1 VTVAVN
7 SKRTRV
13 SLLKFLNRQE
23 NKQNNVVHTFFLDF
37 SKSSAFWS
45 DSKKKKKMN
54 KKMDNRNRLR
64 VQNKK
69 PIKRSGKK
77 PLVKKF
83 LDYLKSDTFLY
94 APLLSPQPSGFPSPN
109 NFKGFKLKLT
119 LHFLFTF
126 IACTFYGVLI
136 CL

>member
-1 VTVAVN
+1 MTVAVT

-13 SLLKFLNRQE
+13 SFVNRQQ

-37 SKSSAFWS
+37 SKSCAFWS
-45 DSKKKKKMN
+45 DSKKL
-54 KKMDNRNRLR
+54 KKMDNRNHRLR

-94 APLLSPQPSGFPSPN
+94 APLLSPQPSGSGFPSPN
-109 NFKGFKLKLT
+109 NFKGFKFKLT
-119 LHFLFTF
+119 NHFLFTF
-126 IACTFYGVLI
+126 NFLFFLFFMRC
-136 CL
+136 

>member
-1 VTVAVN
+1 VTVEVT
-7 SKRTRV
+7 SKRTRM
-13 SLLKFLNRQE
+13 SLLKFVNRQQ
-23 NKQNNVVHTFFLDF
+23 NKQNNVVHTFYLDF

-45 DSKKKKKMN
+45 DSKKKKE
-54 KKMDNRNRLR
+54 KKMDYRNHRLR